1 MRTFQE
7 DINTADKKLI
17 KKWWS
22 MAFELEML
30 TIGAGIIYGYLKP
43 GREDR
48 VALLKNGLIIGIVM
62 GLVVLVFG
70 MLVDSRILSYS
81 GEGMMIGLVGMFVF
95 VMVVII
101 AVLFILGTFVGDWL
115 EEKMK

>member
-17 KKWWS
+17 KKRWF

-30 TIGAGIIYGYLKP
+30 TIGAGVIYGYLKP

-48 VALLKNGLIIGIVM
+48 VALLKNGLIIGIVL
-62 GLVVLVFG
+62 GIVVLVFG
-70 MLVDSRILSYS
+70 MLVDKGILLYS
-81 GEGMMIGLVGMFVF
+81 GVAAMIGIVGMFVF
-95 VMVVII
+95 IMVVIL
-101 AVLFILGTFVGDWL
+101 AVLFILGTFIGDWL